1 MSATEDVRKRA
12 VINNN
17 SIDRLYHHG
26 LENADTDIGEQ
37 GNMID
42 FSIKSIP
49 GMYSVIMWSMI
60 IVGWS
65 FLSFRFEENLT
76 I

>member
-37 GNMID
+37 G
-42 FSIKSIP
+42 
-49 GMYSVIMWSMI
+49 Y
-60 IVGWS
+60 
-65 FLSFRFEENLT
+65 
-76 I
+76 